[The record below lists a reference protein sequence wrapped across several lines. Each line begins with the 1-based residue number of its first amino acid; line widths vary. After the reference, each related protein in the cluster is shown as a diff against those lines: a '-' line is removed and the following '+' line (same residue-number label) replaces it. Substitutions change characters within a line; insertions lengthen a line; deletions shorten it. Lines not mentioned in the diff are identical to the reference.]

1 MRKADRAKHWARI
14 ALKCGLLATDASVL
28 AALQQFV
35 RDDVG
40 EAPRVT
46 RRSDRMAIEI
56 PTQREWS
63 HVSTLAGGIAIG
75 FGLGM
80 LLAPVSG
87 SRARGAIRNA
97 AVDVRNK
104 ASNIADWAGRRR
116 MS

>member
-1 MRKADRAKHWARI
+1 MNKSDKAKHWARI

-28 AALQQFV
+28 AALRQFV
-35 RDDVG
+35 REDGG
-40 EAPRVT
+40 EALRVT
-46 RRSDRMAIEI
+46 RRSDRTAIEI
-56 PTQREWS
+56 PTQREWA

-87 SRARGAIRNA
+87 SRARGAIRSA

-104 ASNIADWAGRRR
+104 VSDIADWAGRRR
-116 MS
+116 LS